1 MMTDAQPPVDREVQ
15 AAVFASRVS
24 LAKKTEDE
32 AAADARAE
40 WRKTQAWVKSPSM
53 KQGSFLYFCD
63 VFDMEPDA
71 VRRAI
76 QERRR

>member
-1 MMTDAQPPVDREVQ
+1 VEPQDREVL

-32 AAADARAE
+32 AAEDARVE
-40 WRKTQAWVKSPSM
+40 HRRSVAWIASSAK
-53 KQGSFLYFCD
+53 KEASFLWFCD
-63 VFDMEPDA
+63 YFDLDPGA

-76 QERRR
+76 QEKR